1 MRKAGFVAAFAAAT
15 MGVALAQ
22 DAVSQR
28 QANFKRM
35 NDIMQSAN
43 PVARAQGDPRPL
55 LDGIRFVDAWSK
67 AIPNAF
73 PPGSDQGETKAQ
85 QAVWSDRAT
94 FDARAADFRA
104 QAGKLLV
111 AAESGDGA
119 AFAREYAATGQTCS
133 ACHRGFRRR

>member
-1 MRKAGFVAAFAAAT
+1 MRKAGFVAAFVAAT
-15 MGVALAQ
+15 LGGALAQ
-22 DAVSQR
+22 DAIAQR

-35 NDIMQSAN
+35 NDIMQAAN

-55 LDGIRFVDAWSK
+55 LDGIRFVEEWSRG
-67 AIPNAF
+67 IPDAF
-73 PPGSDQGETKAQ
+73 PPGSDRGETKAQ
-85 QAVWSDRAT
+85 PAVWSDRAT

-104 QAGKLLV
+104 QAGKLLA
-111 AAESGDGA
+111 AAESGDGT